1 MDEQLRT
8 LIIQE
13 LSIETLSEEDA
24 NEVFTILG
32 GLILERLVTTLADNL
47 SDEKVVLFEKIITEG
62 DHGKLFVFLAEN
74 IDNLDEYVQ
83 KCSREVI
90 EEYKQL

>member
-13 LSIETLSEEDA
+13 LSVETLSEEDA

-47 SDEKVVLFEKIITEG
+47 SDEKVVIFERIIAEG

-74 IDNLDEYVQ
+74 IENLDEYVQ